1 VLKIGGVIWWNVRFG
16 MNTKRSIRKNIIN
29 QLM

>member
-1 VLKIGGVIWWNVRFG
+1 MGGVIWWNVQFG